1 MGKLRPTNIKRVN
14 NIFGICL
21 FTQIS
26 PTGVLDSK
34 KIEADF
40 VKGVNDK
47 NWAPLVTAAIKKC
60 DPLVKSKF

>member
-1 MGKLRPTNIKRVN
+1 MGKLRPKNIKPLN
-14 NIFGICL
+14 NNFGIFL

-34 KIEADF
+34 KIGADF

-47 NWAPLVTAAIKKC
+47 TWAPLVTAAIKKC
-60 DPLVKSKF
+60 EPLVKSKF